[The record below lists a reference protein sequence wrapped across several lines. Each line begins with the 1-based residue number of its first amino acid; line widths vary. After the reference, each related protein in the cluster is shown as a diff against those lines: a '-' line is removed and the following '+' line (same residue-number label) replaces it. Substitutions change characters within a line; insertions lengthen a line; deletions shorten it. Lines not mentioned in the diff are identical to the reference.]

1 MAPSSM
7 IVTRGLATCCFA
19 FPAMNDRFSTTFSAL
34 KAGKRLPTNA
44 PAASA
49 EKTTGIF
56 AEGIGPAPRRAS
68 ARSTASC
75 PICSGRVRSLRNRFR
90 SV

>member
-7 IVTRGLATCCFA
+7 IVTRGLAICCLC
-19 FPAMNDRFSTTFSAL
+19 FPARKDRFSRMFSAL
-34 KAGKRLPTNA
+34 KAGKRFPTNA

-49 EKTTGIF
+49 EKTTGIL
-56 AEGIGPAPRRAS
+56 AEGMGPAPSRAS